1 MNKIAAICYLEEANC
16 QYDTKAKTRIPLQ
29 SHLPWLSA
37 WRNPPICFSATMRS
51 VELGL
56 VEEQVGI
63 RVARLAEIVERGVA
77 VNVDMAWIVETEE
90 ATEAAAAAE
99 DCHSK
104 EATEEIVGTEEVAE
118 GTVAM
123 GEAASG
129 EEEDIPSGGCPAPDT
144 AITALEERAV
154 RSNASEISELAVRF
168 GKASISS
175 SLGGTRPADLLPPR
189 PAFGSNGR
197 AVTLWANYYAVTVK
211 PTVFY
216 RYTVSFTQ
224 ASTKGTGDSEGGSAS
239 KPQRREVK
247 GRKLYFACQELIKM
261 LAATNGQQALATEF
275 KSKIISLAK
284 LTLAENPVC
293 VCLPVETA
301 AEAEEVIEATIH
313 GPVEIPF
320 DGLLQYLASM
330 EVDAY
335 DAVFPKY
342 TEAMD
347 VLNVIFGH
355 GPRSNVNEISVI
367 GSERYFAFGVGK
379 AVANLFHDRRA
390 LIAARG
396 FFQSARLGTGRLLL
410 NVNVT
415 HGVFRPSGKLDNLF
429 DSFGLG
435 PTLATDHV
443 GMRKLRAFAKFIP
456 KTRVWIDLLLSNGK
470 PVRKGKTIQSMVT
483 ASDLSRRPPAAG
495 KPLRFAPGYECPG
508 PKQVEFFLSD
518 NAGGG
523 KYITVFEYFRQKYK
537 RDLKD
542 YPLVDLGSR
551 EKPMLFPAELI
562 EVQPGQSVKA
572 NLTMNETIAMLN
584 MACRSPFA
592 NALSISTDARE
603 TLGLDDNRLDHFGI
617 TINKAL
623 LTVTG
628 RVLDVPMISYATA
641 QQRLSYIQPRS
652 GSWNMQGVRVA
663 RPGQMVTYW
672 TFMNITNAGPDSYLV
687 GVDQMKRFA
696 EFLHDNMGIGFSK
709 SPTTPADKPTHM
721 TWEQAMRGSL
731 ELYFKWA
738 QDQEIQHIVFIL
750 SEKDSRGLYQKIK
763 TLGDCVFGIH
773 TNVTTMKHMQK
784 ESNPMYWAN
793 VGLKI
798 NLKAGGVNHNLR
810 DEVRSLKDG
819 KMMIVGYDVTH
830 PTNMPFKAAGGPP
843 SLVGLVASI
852 NKDLAQWPAVS
863 WEQPARQEMLSDQL
877 LDAFKSRLELWQRHN
892 GDRLPANILIFRDGV
907 SESQFT
913 QVLDRE
919 LPTIRLACRA
929 KYTTTQ
935 PKLTVVVSVKRHQTR
950 FYPTTK
956 EDMSA
961 SGNVLNGTVVDRG
974 ITQARYWDFFL
985 TAHHAIKGTARPAH
999 YTVLLDEIFRERYH
1013 AKAADE
1019 LERLTHELCYLFG
1032 RATKAVS
1039 ICPPAYYADI
1049 VCERARAHR
1058 PEFLDVS
1065 DSDSVA
1071 TVGLGTA
1078 AASRQLHDSL
1088 KDTMYYI

>member
-1 MNKIAAICYLEEANC
+1 MTTTFVNASLRRPH
-16 QYDTKAKTRIPLQ
+16 QRIF
-29 SHLPWLSA
+29 LSA
-37 WRNPPICFSATMRS
+37 VSKQAWLTTG
-51 VELGL
+51 VELGS
-56 VEEQVGI
+56 VEERVAV
-63 RVARLAEIVERGVA
+63 RVARQTRAVVRGVA
-77 VNVDMAWIVETEE
+77 VNVDMVAIVETEE
-90 ATEAAAAAE
+90 ATEAAVDAGRWK
-99 DCHSK
+99 SK
-104 EATEEIVGTEEVAE
+104 EAAEEIVGTEEIAE
-118 GTVAM
+118 ATAAV

-129 EEEDIPSGGCPAPDT
+129 EEGDIPSNSLSGRCLCPTPD
-144 AITALEERAV
+144 AAVTALEERAV
-154 RSNASEISELAVRF
+154 RSNTSEAGELAARL

-175 SLGGTRPADLLPPR
+175 SFDGTGRADFLPPR
-189 PAFGSNGR
+189 PAYGSSGR
-197 AVTLWANYYAVTVK
+197 AVTLWANYYAISVK

-216 RYTVSFTQ
+216 KYTVTFTQ
-224 ASTKGTGDSEGGSAS
+224 VSAKDTSEGGSTS
-239 KPQRREVK
+239 KPQRREAK

-261 LAATNGQQALATEF
+261 LAATNGQQALVTEF

-284 LTLAENPVC
+284 LTLAENPVR
-293 VCLPVETA
+293 VFLPTEIAVS
-301 AEAEEVIEATIH
+301 EAEEAIEATIH
-313 GPVEIPF
+313 GPTEISL

-330 EVDAY
+330 QVDAQ
-335 DAVFPKY
+335 DAAFPKY

-347 VLNVIFGH
+347 ALNVIFGH
-355 GPRSNVNEISVI
+355 GPRSKLNEISVI
-367 GSERYFAFGVGK
+367 GSERYFPFGAAK
-379 AVANLFHDRRA
+379 AVANLFQDRRA

-396 FFQSARLGTGRLLL
+396 FFQSARLSTGRLLL

-415 HGVFRPSGKLDNLF
+415 HGVFRPSGKLDTLF
-429 DSFGLG
+429 DNFGLS

-443 GMRKLRAFAKFIP
+443 GMRKLKAFAKFIP
-456 KTRVWIDLLLSNGK
+456 KTRVWVDLLLANGK
-470 PVRKGKTIQSMVT
+470 EIRKAKTIQCIVT
-483 ASDLSRRPPAAG
+483 VSEFSRRPPVG
-495 KPLRFAPGYECPG
+495 GRPLRFASGYECPG
-508 PKQVEFFLSD
+508 PKQVEFFLTD

-523 KYITVFEYFRQKYK
+523 KYITIFDYFRQKYK

-542 YPLVDLGSR
+542 CPVVDLGSR
-551 EKPMLFPAELI
+551 EKPMLFPAERI
-562 EVQPGQSVKA
+562 EVQPGQSVRA
-572 NLTMNETIAMLN
+572 NLTINETTTMLN
-584 MACRSPFA
+584 MACRSPYA
-592 NALSISTDARE
+592 NALSISTSARE
-603 TLGLDDNRLDHFGI
+603 TLGLDDGRLAHLGI
-617 TINKAL
+617 SVDKAL

-628 RVLDVPMISYATA
+628 RVLGVPLISYAA
-641 QQRLSYIQPRS
+641 SQRRPSFVEPRS

-663 RPGQMVTYW
+663 RSGKTVSNW
-672 TFMNITNAGPDSYLV
+672 TFMNITKGGADSCRI

-696 EFLHDNMGIGFSK
+696 EFLCDNMGIRFSK
-709 SPTTPADKPTHM
+709 SPVTPAEKPTHM
-721 TWEQAMRGSL
+721 MWEQAMGGSL

-738 QDQEIQHIVFIL
+738 KDQEIQHIVFIL
-750 SEKDSRGLYQKIK
+750 SEKGSRGLYQKIK
-763 TLGDCVFGIH
+763 TLGDCVYGIH
-773 TNVTTMKHMQK
+773 TNVTTIKHMQK
-784 ESNPMYWAN
+784 EINPMYWAN

-830 PTNMPFKAAGGPP
+830 PTNMPFKAGGGPP
-843 SLVGLVASI
+843 SLVGLVESI
-852 NKDLAQWPAVS
+852 DKELAQWPAVS
-863 WEQPARQEMLSDQL
+863 WEQPARQEMLNDQL

-919 LPTIRLACRA
+919 LSTIRQACRA

-999 YTVLLDEIFRERYH
+999 YTVLLDEIFRDRYH

-1071 TVGLGTA
+1071 TVGPGTA